1 MQKLH
6 EPRQRLYKKY
16 VDVLTVMGKNEVLK
30 PVAVLWDNGIKYE
43 IDRVL
48 QIRNKASSVG
58 GCGLCYEC
66 VIQGQKRDLYFERT
80 RWFLESTKPPFKNL
94 SQIFICSCFISS
106 LPYFSLPVKFNTSYL
121 KTA

>member
-66 VIQGQKRDLYFERT
+66 VIQGR
-80 RWFLESTKPPFKNL
+80 SG
-94 SQIFICSCFISS
+94 ICILNAHAGFWRVQSHR
-106 LPYFSLPVKFNTSYL
+106 PYGEKEVCAY
-121 KTA
+121 

>member
-66 VIQGQKRDLYFERT
+66 VIQGQKRELYFERT
-80 RWFLESTKPPFKNL
+80 RWFLESTKP
-94 SQIFICSCFISS
+94 
-106 LPYFSLPVKFNTSYL
+106 
-121 KTA
+121 

>member
-48 QIRNKASSVG
+48 QIRNKAP
-58 GCGLCYEC
+58 
-66 VIQGQKRDLYFERT
+66 Q
-80 RWFLESTKPPFKNL
+80 
-94 SQIFICSCFISS
+94 
-106 LPYFSLPVKFNTSYL
+106 
-121 KTA
+121 

>member
-66 VIQGQKRDLYFERT
+66 VIQGQKRDLYFER
-80 RWFLESTKPPFKNL
+80 RDNHDFQYSKNNRVCKKKCRSKKVL
-94 SQIFICSCFISS
+94 DREYGLCH
-106 LPYFSLPVKFNTSYL
+106 P
-121 KTA
+121 

>member
-16 VDVLTVMGKNEVLK
+16 VDVLTVMG
-30 PVAVLWDNGIKYE
+30 KYE

-80 RWFLESTKPPFKNL
+80 RWFLESTKP
-94 SQIFICSCFISS
+94 
-106 LPYFSLPVKFNTSYL
+106 
-121 KTA
+121 